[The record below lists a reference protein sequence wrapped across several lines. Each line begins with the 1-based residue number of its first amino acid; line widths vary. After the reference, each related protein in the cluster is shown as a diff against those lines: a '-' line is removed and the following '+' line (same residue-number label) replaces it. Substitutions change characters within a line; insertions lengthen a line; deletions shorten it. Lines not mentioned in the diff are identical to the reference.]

1 MCDCLICGDEV
12 PEGRAAAGIL
22 ICLECGEHQAQVAKK
37 AKARAT
43 APLHKGNY
51 VYLGSGEQAKANVLA
66 ISQMRRTG

>member
-22 ICLECGEHQAQVAKK
+22 ICL
-37 AKARAT
+37 
-43 APLHKGNY
+43 
-51 VYLGSGEQAKANVLA
+51 GSGEQAKANVLA